1 MINIRIFCLPGFLC
15 YVWRRTAR
23 LLRSEGEGDGNK
35 TEAGKSSHKM
45 RRRSSSDSDSGSCLI
60 SKKQQQQLERK
71 EDQQTRAEQRPR
83 PRQQEQQQQPQAEKE
98 QRKKQQQNQR
108 LIPGPRCPLLLLLLM
123 LLIVGEAVYVAGSGA
138 VTNRSAATQ
147 SLTLSQS
154 YHQDNATSSPGGHP
168 TTSSSTA
175 NAFAQQEDAVLV
187 DEEPHAL
194 TISRPPRA
202 GRSERQA
209 MEEDQVDRCRLFVEG
224 DPTKNELYSPEYPN
238 LYPKNINCTRVITAP
253 KGQIIRLD
261 FRNSFN
267 IEAKEECKFDFLEI
281 RDGQYGFSTLIGKYC
296 GTDFPPEIT
305 SKERY
310 LWLHFHS
317 DETIEYTGFS
327 AVYEYLDRNRE
338 APSTDLNCTIEKD
351 GYEGFINSTD
361 VPADIREQVI
371 RNKIALDCIWR
382 IQVKENW
389 KIFLKFLD
397 FKLSKPNDCE
407 TNFLDIFPEQTV
419 MPLRV
424 KNFCGSAGES
434 ITAESNI
441 LHLRFYADQI
451 AINSTFGILYTA
463 FRDRGAACTEDEYDC
478 EDATCISKDLECNG
492 LDNCKF
498 RWDEE
503 SCTGETAGQSEH
515 VVIIVIVFGLILG
528 GMVITFI
535 VNCIRKIIRDQ
546 KIIREHIRESKES
559 KLDEMGR
566 NSKAR
571 SRENISRQKHSQ
583 TSLQI
588 LDDVSNRYYREAV
601 PISTQSSKADF
612 KEKEHSILRRHPDMT
627 QTSLCGIGVGVGI
640 GDDGESS
647 STTTATH
654 THEMMTKA
662 AMSAAPVNACDMGC
676 QTRESLFVNSPG
688 IGPGAGSGVGFGVG
702 GGGGGGGGGGIGIAT
717 LMRQK
722 SSSSSLGGGSVAGG
736 MMPPPPPRFF
746 STFGYEP
753 APHGQGSPSLPQSTP
768 PPPVVGTLTRRSM
781 QHQQQQQ
788 QQQQMQQQ
796 MHPESLELEERHS
809 GRSHYGGLMVTSTA
823 KQPQEI
829 CHHHHQHQQ
838 QQQHHPQLQQQQQH
852 QQQHQQQQQQ
862 RMHHAHP
869 AHQHPPSIAA
879 RIPAMGLQKGHGQGQ
894 GQGQGLGHGQGMGL
908 GPGQTTILPGKQQQ
922 QQQQKNEE
930 SKVFI
935 DIRNSAPD
943 VIIMTSH

>member
-1 MINIRIFCLPGFLC
+1 EEHGLTL
-15 YVWRRTAR
+15 AR
-23 LLRSEGEGDGNK
+23 PP
-35 TEAGKSSHKM
+35 
-45 RRRSSSDSDSGSCLI
+45 
-60 SKKQQQQLERK
+60 
-71 EDQQTRAEQRPR
+71 PR
-83 PRQQEQQQQPQAEKE
+83 GGRYARQAE
-98 QRKKQQQNQR
+98 
-108 LIPGPRCPLLLLLLM
+108 
-123 LLIVGEAVYVAGSGA
+123 
-138 VTNRSAATQ
+138 
-147 SLTLSQS
+147 
-154 YHQDNATSSPGGHP
+154 
-168 TTSSSTA
+168 
-175 NAFAQQEDAVLV
+175 
-187 DEEPHAL
+187 EE
-194 TISRPPRA
+194 
-202 GRSERQA
+202 
-209 MEEDQVDRCRLFVEG
+209 VDRCRLFVEG
-224 DPTKNELYSPEYPN
+224 DPHKNELYSPEYPN

-317 DETIEYTGFS
+317 DDTIEYTGFS

-361 VPADIREQVI
+361 VPAEIREQVI
-371 RNKIALDCIWR
+371 RDKIALDCIWR
-382 IQVKENW
+382 IQVKDNW

-397 FKLSKPNDCE
+397 FHLSKPNDCE

-434 ITAESNI
+434 ITTESNI
-441 LHLRFYADQI
+441 LHMRFYAEQS
-451 AINSTFGILYTA
+451 AITSKFAILYTA
-463 FRDRGAACTEDEYDC
+463 FRDRGAGGCASDEYDC
-478 EDATCISKDLECNG
+478 EDATCISRDLLCNQR
-492 LDNCKF
+492 DNCKF

-503 SCTGETAGQSEH
+503 KCKTETNGQSEH
-515 VVIIVIVFGLILG
+515 VVIIIIVFGLILG

-627 QTSLCGIGVGVGI
+627 QTTLC

-654 THEMMTKA
+654 ELLTKA
-662 AMSAAPVNACDMGC
+662 AIATAPVNACDMGC
-676 QTRESLFVNSPG
+676 QTRESLFANSPS
-688 IGPGAGSGVGFGVG
+688 AV
-702 GGGGGGGGGGIGIAT
+702 AT

-722 SSSSSLGGGSVAGG
+722 SSSSSLGAGSAVGGV
-736 MMPPPPPRFF
+736 MPPPPPRFF
-746 STFGYEP
+746 STFGYD
-753 APHGQGSPSLPQSTP
+753 QGLAATP
-768 PPPVVGTLTRRSM
+768 PPPTSASAQLLNTLTRRSQMHSM
-781 QHQQQQQ
+781 QHAPSQ
-788 QQQQMQQQ
+788 
-796 MHPESLELEERHS
+796 HESLELEERHS
-809 GRSHYGGLMVTSTA
+809 GVGGSGGPRSHYGLMVASTV
-823 KQPQEI
+823 KPQEI

-838 QQQHHPQLQQQQQH
+838 QQQ
-852 QQQHQQQQQQ
+852 QQQ
-862 RMHHAHP
+862 RTPHHAHP
-869 AHQHPPSIAA
+869 AHQH
-879 RIPAMGLQKGHGQGQ
+879 
-894 GQGQGLGHGQGMGL
+894 
-908 GPGQTTILPGKQQQ
+908 QQQ
-922 QQQQKNEE
+922 QQAPSVAARLPHMMLAAQKTPGQTMLPMGKAGGSNAGGGGGGPHAGVAGKQLKNEE

>member
-1 MINIRIFCLPGFLC
+1 
-15 YVWRRTAR
+15 
-23 LLRSEGEGDGNK
+23 
-35 TEAGKSSHKM
+35 M
-45 RRRSSSDSDSGSCLI
+45 RRRRSTGS
-60 SKKQQQQLERK
+60 
-71 EDQQTRAEQRPR
+71 A
-83 PRQQEQQQQPQAEKE
+83 QQPQQRPHE
-98 QRKKQQQNQR
+98 QQQQQNQR
-108 LIPGPRCPLLLLLLM
+108 LIPDPRCSLLM
-123 LLIVGEAVYVAGSGA
+123 LLIVGQAVYASAGSELIA
-138 VTNRSAATQ
+138 NRSTSTVE
-147 SLTLSQS
+147 SLTIPPGDRPSNL
-154 YHQDNATSSPGGHP
+154 TPFRGFSSP
-168 TTSSSTA
+168 
-175 NAFAQQEDAVLV
+175 FREEDVAEGEGELGAW
-187 DEEPHAL
+187 EEERHAM

-209 MEEDQVDRCRLFVEG
+209 EEDQVDRCRLFVEG

-327 AVYEYLDRNRE
+327 AVYEYMDRNRD
-338 APSTDLNCTIEKD
+338 APSTDLNCTIDKD

-478 EDATCISKDLECNG
+478 EDATCISKDLKCNQ

-503 SCTGETAGQSEH
+503 GCTGEAAGQSEH

-559 KLDEMGR
+559 KLDEMGH
-566 NSKAR
+566 NSKGR

-601 PISTQSSKADF
+601 PLSTQSSKADL
-612 KEKEHSILRRHPDMT
+612 KEKEHSILRRHADMT
-627 QTSLCGIGVGVGI
+627 QTSLCGVGE
-640 GDDGESS
+640 DDGESS

-654 THEMMTKA
+654 ELMTKA
-662 AMSAAPVNACDMGC
+662 AMSAVPSNACDMGC

-688 IGPGAGSGVGFGVG
+688 IGPSAGAGVGIGVAVGLGFAVAPG
-702 GGGGGGGGGGIGIAT
+702 GGVAT

-722 SSSSSLGGGSVAGG
+722 SSSSSLGGHSGNGG
-736 MMPPPPPRFF
+736 GAMMMPPPPPRFF

-753 APHGQGSPSLPQSTP
+753 SGSPA
-768 PPPVVGTLTRRSM
+768 VATLTRRSM
-781 QHQQQQQ
+781 HQQQQQ
-788 QQQQMQQQ
+788 QQQHLQQQ
-796 MHPESLELEERHS
+796 QHHQLPRQESMEMEERHS
-809 GRSHYGGLMVTSTA
+809 GRSHYGGLLVTPTA
-823 KQPQEI
+823 KPPQEI

-838 QQQHHPQLQQQQQH
+838 QSQQQQQH
-852 QQQHQQQQQQ
+852 AQQQQQQHAQQQQ

-869 AHQHPPSIAA
+869 HPPSIAA
-879 RIPAMGLQKGHGQGQ
+879 RLPTMKGHGT
-894 GQGQGLGHGQGMGL
+894 M
-908 GPGQTTILPGKQQQ
+908 GQTTILPGGNKQQQ
-922 QQQQKNEE
+922 QQQHQQHQQKNEE

>member
-1 MINIRIFCLPGFLC
+1 MRSHSRWLC
-15 YVWRRTAR
+15 GIVRQ
-23 LLRSEGEGDGNK
+23 L
-35 TEAGKSSHKM
+35 
-45 RRRSSSDSDSGSCLI
+45 SCW
-60 SKKQQQQLERK
+60 
-71 EDQQTRAEQRPR
+71 
-83 PRQQEQQQQPQAEKE
+83 
-98 QRKKQQQNQR
+98 
-108 LIPGPRCPLLLLLLM
+108 LLM
-123 LLIVGEAVYVAGSGA
+123 LLIAGQTVYANTEAP
-138 VTNRSAATQ
+138 TK
-147 SLTLSQS
+147 SLTIK
-154 YHQDNATSSPGGHP
+154 SSN
-168 TTSSSTA
+168 TTTAISNSSTTTLA
-175 NAFAQQEDAVLV
+175 TPTSPYI
-187 DEEPHAL
+187 EEEHAL
-194 TISRPPRA
+194 TISTATTTTRA
-202 GRSERQA
+202 DRYRRQA
-209 MEEDQVDRCRLFVEG
+209 EEDQVDRCRLFVEG

-317 DETIEYTGFS
+317 DDTIEYTGFS
-327 AVYEYLDRNRE
+327 AVFEFLDRNRE

-361 VPADIREQVI
+361 VPAEIREQVI
-371 RNKIALDCIWR
+371 RDKIALDCIWR
-382 IQVKENW
+382 IQVKDNW

-397 FKLSKPNDCE
+397 FHLSKPNDCE

-441 LHLRFYADQI
+441 LHMRFYAEQS
-451 AINSTFGILYTA
+451 AINSTFAILYTA
-463 FRDRGAACTEDEYDC
+463 FRDRGSGTCTEDEYDC
-478 EDATCISKDLECNG
+478 EDATCISSDLKCNDR
-492 LDNCKF
+492 DNCKF
-498 RWDEE
+498 RFDEE
-503 SCTGETAGQSEH
+503 KCSNETPGQSEH
-515 VVIIVIVFGLILG
+515 VVIIIIVFGLILG
-528 GMVITFI
+528 GMFITFI
-535 VNCIRKIIRDQ
+535 VNCVRKIIRDQ

-601 PISTQSSKADF
+601 PMSTQSSKADF
-612 KEKEHSILRRHPDMT
+612 KEKEHSILRRNPDMT
-627 QTSLCGIGVGVGI
+627 QTSLCGGI
-640 GDDGESS
+640 DGDDAESS

-654 THEMMTKA
+654 EMMTKA
-662 AMSAAPVNACDMGC
+662 AIATAPVNACDMGC
-676 QTRESLFVNSPG
+676 QTRESLFANSPS
-688 IGPGAGSGVGFGVG
+688 AV
-702 GGGGGGGGGGIGIAT
+702 AT

-722 SSSSSLGGGSVAGG
+722 SGSSSLGGGSVAGAV
-736 MMPPPPPRFF
+736 MPPPPPRFF
-746 STFGYEP
+746 STFGYEQAA
-753 APHGQGSPSLPQSTP
+753 APGLMAVSPSLPVATP
-768 PPPVVGTLTRRSM
+768 PPPSVAAAAAAHLGTLTRRS
-781 QHQQQQQ
+781 
-788 QQQQMQQQ
+788 Q
-796 MHPESLELEERHS
+796 MHLPRAPSQHESIELEERHS
-809 GRSHYGGLMVTSTA
+809 GVGVGSGSGQRSHYGVIVASA
-823 KQPQEI
+823 VKPQEI

-838 QQQHHPQLQQQQQH
+838 QQQQQLPQRTHHSHPAHQHQQQQLQHQMQLQQQQQ
-852 QQQHQQQQQQ
+852 QQQ
-862 RMHHAHP
+862 A
-869 AHQHPPSIAA
+869 PSVAT
-879 RIPAMGLQKGHGQGQ
+879 RLPKGHAQLQ
-894 GQGQGLGHGQGMGL
+894 
-908 GPGQTTILPGKQQQ
+908 GQTTVLPSKGSGGSGVGIGGGVGK
-922 QQQQKNEE
+922 QQKNEE

>member
-1 MINIRIFCLPGFLC
+1 MRSIGRWLCGIMPQPGC
-15 YVWRRTAR
+15 W
-23 LLRSEGEGDGNK
+23 
-35 TEAGKSSHKM
+35 
-45 RRRSSSDSDSGSCLI
+45 
-60 SKKQQQQLERK
+60 
-71 EDQQTRAEQRPR
+71 
-83 PRQQEQQQQPQAEKE
+83 
-98 QRKKQQQNQR
+98 
-108 LIPGPRCPLLLLLLM
+108 LLM
-123 LLIVGEAVYVAGSGA
+123 LLIVGQTVYADPSESTHLA
-138 VTNRSAATQ
+138 P
-147 SLTLSQS
+147 LTIKARDRD
-154 YHQDNATSSPGGHP
+154 HQAKVN
-168 TTSSSTA
+168 TTANSTA
-175 NAFAQQEDAVLV
+175 FATPISQLD
-187 DEEPHAL
+187 DEEQAL
-194 TISRPPRA
+194 TISRTPRA
-202 GRSERQA
+202 GRYERQV
-209 MEEDQVDRCRLFVEG
+209 EEDQVDRCRLFVEG

-281 RDGQYGFSTLIGKYC
+281 RDGQYGFSTLIGKFC

-317 DETIEYTGFS
+317 DDTIEYTGFS

-371 RNKIALDCIWR
+371 RDKIALDCIWR
-382 IQVKENW
+382 IQVKDNW

-397 FKLSKPNDCE
+397 FHLSKPNDCE

-441 LHLRFYADQI
+441 LHMRFYAEQS
-451 AINSTFGILYTA
+451 AINSTFAILYTA
-463 FRDRGAACTEDEYDC
+463 FRDRGTGTCTDDEYDC
-478 EDATCISKDLECNG
+478 EDATCISSDLKCNER
-492 LDNCKF
+492 DNCKF

-503 SCTGETAGQSEH
+503 KCSSETTGQSEH
-515 VVIIVIVFGLILG
+515 VVIIIIVFGLILG

-559 KLDEMGR
+559 KLDEVGR

-627 QTSLCGIGVGVGI
+627 QTSLCGGI
-640 GDDGESS
+640 DGDDGESS
-647 STTTATH
+647 STTTGTH
-654 THEMMTKA
+654 DMMMTKA
-662 AMSAAPVNACDMGC
+662 AIATAPVNACDMGC
-676 QTRESLFVNSPG
+676 QTRESLFANSPS
-688 IGPGAGSGVGFGVG
+688 AV
-702 GGGGGGGGGGIGIAT
+702 AT

-722 SSSSSLGGGSVAGG
+722 SSSSSLGGGSAAGAA
-736 MMPPPPPRFF
+736 MPPPPPRFF
-746 STFGYEP
+746 STFGYEQGT
-753 APHGQGSPSLPQSTP
+753 APGLVAVSPSLPATTP
-768 PPPVVGTLTRRSM
+768 PPPAQMLGTLARRSQMHM
-781 QHQQQQQ
+781 QHAPSQ
-788 QQQQMQQQ
+788 
-796 MHPESLELEERHS
+796 HESLELEERHS
-809 GRSHYGGLMVTSTA
+809 GVGSMGQRSHYGVIVASVV
-823 KQPQEI
+823 KPQEI

-838 QQQHHPQLQQQQQH
+838 HHQQQQQQLQQQQQRSHHAHPVH
-852 QQQHQQQQQQ
+852 QHQQHQQQQQQ
-862 RMHHAHP
+862 QQHILQQ
-869 AHQHPPSIAA
+869 HQPPNVAT
-879 RIPAMGLQKGHGQGQ
+879 RQMQLQKGHGQ
-894 GQGQGLGHGQGMGL
+894 LHGQ
-908 GPGQTTILPGKQQQ
+908 TVLPSSKAGGGGAAGK
-922 QQQQKNEE
+922 QQKNEE

>member
-1 MINIRIFCLPGFLC
+1 
-15 YVWRRTAR
+15 
-23 LLRSEGEGDGNK
+23 
-35 TEAGKSSHKM
+35 M
-45 RRRSSSDSDSGSCLI
+45 RRRRSTCSSG
-60 SKKQQQQLERK
+60 QQPQ
-71 EDQQTRAEQRPR
+71 QRPHE
-83 PRQQEQQQQPQAEKE
+83 QHQQQQPQ
-98 QRKKQQQNQR
+98 QQQQQQNQR
-108 LIPGPRCPLLLLLLM
+108 LIQGSRCSLLM
-123 LLIVGEAVYVAGSGA
+123 LLIVGQAVYASAGSGLIA
-138 VTNRSAATQ
+138 NR
-147 SLTLSQS
+147 
-154 YHQDNATSSPGGHP
+154 
-168 TTSSSTA
+168 SSSTDESVIITSGDRPLNFTPA
-175 NAFAQQEDAVLV
+175 TPPARGFSSPFREEDVAEGEPGGWR
-187 DEEPHAL
+187 EEQHPL

-209 MEEDQVDRCRLFVEG
+209 EEDQVDRCRLFVDG

-281 RDGQYGFSTLIGKYC
+281 RDGQYGFSTLIGKFC

-327 AVYEYLDRNRE
+327 AVYEFLDRNRE
-338 APSTDLNCTIEKD
+338 APSTDLNCTID
-351 GYEGFINSTD
+351 RGGFEGFINSTD
-361 VPADIREQVI
+361 VPAEIREQVNQ
-371 RNKIALDCIWR
+371 NKIPLDCIWR

-451 AINSTFGILYTA
+451 AINSTFGILFTA

-478 EDATCISKDLECNG
+478 EDATCISKDLKCNN

-503 SCTGETAGQSEH
+503 GCTGEAAGQSEH

-566 NSKAR
+566 NSKGR

-601 PISTQSSKADF
+601 PLSQQSSKADF
-612 KEKEHSILRRHPDMT
+612 KEKEHSILRRHADMT
-627 QTSLCGIGVGVGI
+627 QTSLCGVGE
-640 GDDGESS
+640 DDGESS

-654 THEMMTKA
+654 ELMTKA
-662 AMSAAPVNACDMGC
+662 AMSAVPSNACDMGC

-688 IGPGAGSGVGFGVG
+688 IGPSAGPGVGVAV
-702 GGGGGGGGGGIGIAT
+702 GIGIAVAPGGGVAT

-722 SSSSSLGGGSVAGG
+722 SSSSSLGGNSGSGVGAM

-753 APHGQGSPSLPQSTP
+753 SGSPS
-768 PPPVVGTLTRRSM
+768 VATLTRRSM
-781 QHQQQQQ
+781 HQQQQQ
-788 QQQQMQQQ
+788 QQQQQHHHQQQ
-796 MHPESLELEERHS
+796 QQQHHQLPRQESMEMEERHS
-809 GRSHYGGLMVTSTA
+809 GRSHYGGLLVASTL

-838 QQQHHPQLQQQQQH
+838 QQQQQQQQQH
-852 QQQHQQQQQQ
+852 AQQQQQQQQ
-862 RMHHAHP
+862 RLHHAHP
-869 AHQHPPSIAA
+869 HPPSIAA
-879 RIPAMGLQKGHGQGQ
+879 RLPTMKGHGA
-894 GQGQGLGHGQGMGL
+894 M
-908 GPGQTTILPGKQQQ
+908 GQTTILPSGNKQQQ
-922 QQQQKNEE
+922 HQQKNEE

>member
-1 MINIRIFCLPGFLC
+1 MISIRTFCLPGFLC

-45 RRRSSSDSDSGSCLI
+45 RRRSSSDSGSCLI
-60 SKKQQQQLERK
+60 SKKQQQQQLERK

-83 PRQQEQQQQPQAEKE
+83 PRQQEQQQPQAEKE
-98 QRKKQQQNQR
+98 QRKQQQQNQR

-123 LLIVGEAVYVAGSGA
+123 LLIVGEAVYAVAGSGA

-147 SLTLSQS
+147 SLTLSQR
-154 YHQDNATSSPGGHP
+154 YHQDNATSSPRGHP

-175 NAFAQQEDAVLV
+175 NAFAQQEDAVLL
-187 DEEPHAL
+187 DEDEEEDQEPHAL

-546 KIIREHIRESKES
+546 KIIR
-559 KLDEMGR
+559 
-566 NSKAR
+566 
-571 SRENISRQKHSQ
+571 
-583 TSLQI
+583 
-588 LDDVSNRYYREAV
+588 DVPGLSNRIYHIDSFILEAPKSAIFVGLQNDFMCDYAYNLEEQLPAHSDANQSMNEPRNAGGAAGGSPHSDFDSNSDSNTPKMEEQAQTCDVYDCSYDSDYQCRGREADNGLEDE
-601 PISTQSSKADF
+601 Q
-612 KEKEHSILRRHPDMT
+612 EHEED
-627 QTSLCGIGVGVGI
+627 QDEDEDEDQEYDDGIGFSCDSDSLTMP
-640 GDDGESS
+640 DDDEFVLVTGACLATTGNSSPSGSS
-647 STTTATH
+647 SMQCSSGTASGTAT
-654 THEMMTKA
+654 A
-662 AMSAAPVNACDMGC
+662 
-676 QTRESLFVNSPG
+676 
-688 IGPGAGSGVGFGVG
+688 
-702 GGGGGGGGGGIGIAT
+702 
-717 LMRQK
+717 
-722 SSSSSLGGGSVAGG
+722 SSMELDIILPDLT
-736 MMPPPPPRFF
+736 PPPPPVLAKPKS
-746 STFGYEP
+746 STNPLKFL
-753 APHGQGSPSLPQSTP
+753 H
-768 PPPVVGTLTRRSM
+768 
-781 QHQQQQQ
+781 
-788 QQQQMQQQ
+788 
-796 MHPESLELEERHS
+796 
-809 GRSHYGGLMVTSTA
+809 
-823 KQPQEI
+823 K
-829 CHHHHQHQQ
+829 
-838 QQQHHPQLQQQQQH
+838 
-852 QQQHQQQQQQ
+852 
-862 RMHHAHP
+862 
-869 AHQHPPSIAA
+869 
-879 RIPAMGLQKGHGQGQ
+879 
-894 GQGQGLGHGQGMGL
+894 
-908 GPGQTTILPGKQQQ
+908 
-922 QQQQKNEE
+922 
-930 SKVFI
+930 
-935 DIRNSAPD
+935 
-943 VIIMTSH
+943 II

>member
-1 MINIRIFCLPGFLC
+1 
-15 YVWRRTAR
+15 
-23 LLRSEGEGDGNK
+23 
-35 TEAGKSSHKM
+35 M
-45 RRRSSSDSDSGSCLI
+45 RRRGSTC
-60 SKKQQQQLERK
+60 SVQQPQQRPHKQQQQ
-71 EDQQTRAEQRPR
+71 
-83 PRQQEQQQQPQAEKE
+83 
-98 QRKKQQQNQR
+98 QQQNQR
-108 LIPGPRCPLLLLLLM
+108 LIPGQRCSLLM
-123 LLIVGEAVYVAGSGA
+123 LLIVGQAVYASAGSELIA
-138 VTNRSAATQ
+138 NRSASAGESLIMPSNFTAATPPP
-147 SLTLSQS
+147 
-154 YHQDNATSSPGGHP
+154 APRFSSPFREQDVAEGEELTGGGQVDWLEEQHP
-168 TTSSSTA
+168 
-175 NAFAQQEDAVLV
+175 
-187 DEEPHAL
+187 L

-209 MEEDQVDRCRLFVEG
+209 EEDQVDRCRLFVEG

-267 IEAKEECKFDFLEI
+267 IEAKEGCKFDFLEI
-281 RDGQYGFSTLIGKYC
+281 RDGQYGFSSLIGKFC

-327 AVYEYLDRNRE
+327 AVYEYLDRSRD
-338 APSTDLNCTIEKD
+338 APSTDLNCTIDK
-351 GYEGFINSTD
+351 GGFEGFINSTD
-361 VPADIREQVI
+361 VPAEIWEQVN

-397 FKLSKPNDCE
+397 FKLSKPNDCQ

-441 LHLRFYADQI
+441 LHLRFYADQT
-451 AINSTFGILYTA
+451 AINSTFGILFTA
-463 FRDRGAACTEDEYDC
+463 FRERGAACTEDEYDC
-478 EDATCISKDLECNG
+478 EDATCISKDLKCNN

-503 SCTGETAGQSEH
+503 GCTSEAAGQSEH

-546 KIIREHIRESKES
+546 KIIREHVRESKES

-566 NSKAR
+566 NSKGR

-601 PISTQSSKADF
+601 PLSTQSSKADY
-612 KEKEHSILRRHPDMT
+612 KEKEHSILRRHADMT
-627 QTSLCGIGVGVGI
+627 QTSLCGVGE
-640 GDDGESS
+640 DDGESS

-654 THEMMTKA
+654 EMMTKA
-662 AMSAAPVNACDMGC
+662 AMSAVPSNACDMGC

-688 IGPGAGSGVGFGVG
+688 IGPSAGPGVGVAV
-702 GGGGGGGGGGIGIAT
+702 GIGIAVAPGGGVAT

-722 SSSSSLGGGSVAGG
+722 SSSSSLGVGGGAGG
-736 MMPPPPPRFF
+736 GAMMMPPPPPRFF

-753 APHGQGSPSLPQSTP
+753 SGSPA
-768 PPPVVGTLTRRSM
+768 VATLTRRSM
-781 QHQQQQQ
+781 HQQQQHP
-788 QQQQMQQQ
+788 QMPRQ
-796 MHPESLELEERHS
+796 ESMEMEERHS
-809 GRSHYGGLMVTSTA
+809 GRSHYGGLLVTSTA

-838 QQQHHPQLQQQQQH
+838 QQQQHAQQQ
-852 QQQHQQQQQQ
+852 QQQQQQ
-862 RMHHAHP
+862 RLQHAHP
-869 AHQHPPSIAA
+869 HPPSIAA
-879 RIPAMGLQKGHGQGQ
+879 RLPAMKGHGTA
-894 GQGQGLGHGQGMGL
+894 M
-908 GPGQTTILPGKQQQ
+908 GQTSILPGGNKQQQ
-922 QQQQKNEE
+922 QQHQQKNEE

>member
-1 MINIRIFCLPGFLC
+1 M
-15 YVWRRTAR
+15 WRLSRWSRGGSVAAAVPVPQSSCCWLLILLIIGQTVYAAASIIESSRLESTATQPQTIAPS
-23 LLRSEGEGDGNK
+23 SE
-35 TEAGKSSHKM
+35 H
-45 RRRSSSDSDSGSCLI
+45 RV
-60 SKKQQQQLERK
+60 QQQQ
-71 EDQQTRAEQRPR
+71 QH
-83 PRQQEQQQQPQAEKE
+83 QQEFGNASSTTSDY
-98 QRKKQQQNQR
+98 RT
-108 LIPGPRCPLLLLLLM
+108 
-123 LLIVGEAVYVAGSGA
+123 AF
-138 VTNRSAATQ
+138 AAAAST
-147 SLTLSQS
+147 T
-154 YHQDNATSSPGGHP
+154 TSTTT
-168 TTSSSTA
+168 TTSSTA
-175 NAFAQQEDAVLV
+175 ILSSSGEQ
-187 DEEPHAL
+187 HAL
-194 TISRPPRA
+194 TLARPPRG
-202 GRSERQA
+202 GRFKRQ
-209 MEEDQVDRCRLFVEG
+209 EEEEEIDRCRLFVEG
-224 DPTKNELYSPEYPN
+224 SPNKNELYSPEYPN

-281 RDGQYGFSTLIGKYC
+281 RDGQYGFSQLIGKFC

-317 DETIEYTGFS
+317 DDTIEYTGFS
-327 AVYEYLDRNRE
+327 AVYEFLDRNRE
-338 APSTDLNCTIEKD
+338 SPSTDLNCTIEKD
-351 GYEGFINSTD
+351 GFEGFINSTD

-371 RNKIALDCIWR
+371 RDKIPLDCIWR
-382 IQVKENW
+382 IQVKDNW
-389 KIFLKFLD
+389 KIFLKFLT
-397 FKLSKPNDCE
+397 FQLSKPNDCE

-434 ITAESNI
+434 ITTESNI
-441 LHLRFYADQI
+441 LHMRFYAEQS
-451 AINSTFGILYTA
+451 AITSTFAILYTA
-463 FRDRGAACTEDEYDC
+463 FRDRGSGSCASDEYDC
-478 EDATCISKDLECNG
+478 EDATCISQELMCNER
-492 LDNCKF
+492 DNCKF

-503 SCTGETAGQSEH
+503 KCKTETNGQSEH
-515 VVIIVIVFGLILG
+515 VVIIIIVFGLILG

-627 QTSLCGIGVGVGI
+627 QTTLCGGVGGGGGG

-654 THEMMTKA
+654 EMMTKA
-662 AMSAAPVNACDMGC
+662 AIATAPVNACDMGC
-676 QTRESLFVNSPG
+676 QTRESLFANSPS
-688 IGPGAGSGVGFGVG
+688 AV
-702 GGGGGGGGGGIGIAT
+702 AT

-722 SSSSSLGGGSVAGG
+722 SSSSSLGGGSGMGVAV
-736 MMPPPPPRFF
+736 MPPPPPRFF
-746 STFGYEP
+746 STFGYD
-753 APHGQGSPSLPQSTP
+753 QGLGPGMGGGLLN
-768 PPPVVGTLTRRSM
+768 TLTRRSQMHNM
-781 QHQQQQQ
+781 QHAPSQ
-788 QQQQMQQQ
+788 
-796 MHPESLELEERHS
+796 HESLELEERHS
-809 GRSHYGGLMVTSTA
+809 GVGGAGGGGGGGGGGHRSHYGLIVASA
-823 KQPQEI
+823 VKPQEM

-838 QQQHHPQLQQQQQH
+838 QQQ
-852 QQQHQQQQQQ
+852 QQQQ
-862 RMHHAHP
+862 RTPHHAHP
-869 AHQHPPSIAA
+869 AHQH
-879 RIPAMGLQKGHGQGQ
+879 
-894 GQGQGLGHGQGMGL
+894 
-908 GPGQTTILPGKQQQ
+908 QQQ
-922 QQQQKNEE
+922 QQQQAPTVATRLPHMMHAQKAPSQTMLPLGKAGAGGGGGGGGGNTAGPHAGGGGGKQLKNEE

>member
-1 MINIRIFCLPGFLC
+1 MMMF
-15 YVWRRTAR
+15 
-23 LLRSEGEGDGNK
+23 
-35 TEAGKSSHKM
+35 SS
-45 RRRSSSDSDSGSCLI
+45 RGSSSSSSSSKNNNNNNNNSNSNSDNNSSVPPGLGPSLSLSLSISRSGSLSCW
-60 SKKQQQQLERK
+60 
-71 EDQQTRAEQRPR
+71 
-83 PRQQEQQQQPQAEKE
+83 
-98 QRKKQQQNQR
+98 
-108 LIPGPRCPLLLLLLM
+108 LLM
-123 LLIVGEAVYVAGSGA
+123 LLIVGEAVYAAGDAANATHRLTRTEEAKTHLVAIA
-138 VTNRSAATQ
+138 ARKFLTITMQQPNDAQTNRHHQPLVESSSNNNNNHSITTAATETA
-147 SLTLSQS
+147 TL
-154 YHQDNATSSPGGHP
+154 P
-168 TTSSSTA
+168 SSST
-175 NAFAQQEDAVLV
+175 NGSSSKDSLTTAFAITHNGFPYEQ
-187 DEEPHAL
+187 PHAL
-194 TISRPPRA
+194 TISRPPFASR
-202 GRSERQA
+202 RYRRNV
-209 MEEDQVDRCRLFVEG
+209 EEDQVDRCRLFVEG

-317 DETIEYTGFS
+317 DETIEYNGFS
-327 AVYEYLDRNRE
+327 AVFEFLDRNRE

-361 VPADIREQVI
+361 VPADIRDQVI

-382 IQVKENW
+382 IQVQENW
-389 KIFLKFLD
+389 KIQLKFLD
-397 FKLSKPNDCE
+397 FHLSKPNDCE

-441 LHLRFYADQI
+441 LHMRFYAEQI
-451 AINSTFGILYTA
+451 AINSTFAILYTA
-463 FRDRGAACTEDEYDC
+463 FRDRGTAACTEEEYDC
-478 EDATCISKDLECNG
+478 EDATCISKDLRCNFR
-492 LDNCKF
+492 DNCKF

-503 SCTGETAGQSEH
+503 SCPTVSASQSDH
-515 VVIIVIVFGLILG
+515 VVIIIVVFGLILG
-528 GMVITFI
+528 GMILTFI

-588 LDDVSNRYYREAV
+588 LDDVSNHFYREPV

-612 KEKEHSILRRHPDMT
+612 KEKEHSILRRHNDMT
-627 QTSLCGIGVGVGI
+627 QTSLCGGMGGP
-640 GDDGESS
+640 DDGESS

-654 THEMMTKA
+654 EILATGPTA
-662 AMSAAPVNACDMGC
+662 AAIRGVVNACDMGC
-676 QTRESLFVNSPG
+676 QTRESLFANSPS
-688 IGPGAGSGVGFGVG
+688 AV
-702 GGGGGGGGGGIGIAT
+702 AT

-722 SSSSSLGGGSVAGG
+722 SSSSSLGATSATGGGG
-736 MMPPPPPRFF
+736 GGGGGTLPPPPPRFF
-746 STFGYEP
+746 STFGYEQGGPPSP
-753 APHGQGSPSLPQSTP
+753 AVP
-768 PPPVVGTLTRRSM
+768 PPPPAASAMLLNTLSRRSM
-781 QHQQQQQ
+781 HTPPQQH
-788 QQQQMQQQ
+788 
-796 MHPESLELEERHS
+796 ESLELEERHS
-809 GRSHYGGLMVTSTA
+809 HSGHSGPRSHYGLIVASTVN
-823 KQPQEI
+823 KPQEM

-838 QQQHHPQLQQQQQH
+838 QHQHQQLQQQQRGRGLH
-852 QQQHQQQQQQ
+852 SHDEQQHQQQPPASAVMTAAQHQHTHGHAHLAPGGTAIQQQ
-862 RMHHAHP
+862 TMP
-869 AHQHPPSIAA
+869 A
-879 RIPAMGLQKGHGQGQ
+879 KGN
-894 GQGQGLGHGQGMGL
+894 
-908 GPGQTTILPGKQQQ
+908 PVPGK
-922 QQQQKNEE
+922 QQKNEE

>member
-1 MINIRIFCLPGFLC
+1 MVSGHR
-15 YVWRRTAR
+15 
-23 LLRSEGEGDGNK
+23 RSESES
-35 TEAGKSSHKM
+35 ES
-45 RRRSSSDSDSGSCLI
+45 
-60 SKKQQQQLERK
+60 
-71 EDQQTRAEQRPR
+71 
-83 PRQQEQQQQPQAEKE
+83 EKE
-98 QRKKQQQNQR
+98 VK
-108 LIPGPRCPLLLLLLM
+108 
-123 LLIVGEAVYVAGSGA
+123 V
-138 VTNRSAATQ
+138 
-147 SLTLSQS
+147 
-154 YHQDNATSSPGGHP
+154 NATI
-168 TTSSSTA
+168 TDLATSTA
-175 NAFAQQEDAVLV
+175 TAFALKHNGYPYEH
-187 DEEPHAL
+187 ENTI
-194 TISRPPRA
+194 TISRPPRS
-202 GRSERQA
+202 GRSERQVK
-209 MEEDQVDRCRLFVEG
+209 EEEVDRCRLFVEG

-327 AVYEYLDRNRE
+327 AVYEYLDRNRD

-351 GYEGFINSTD
+351 GFDGFINSTD
-361 VPADIREQVI
+361 VPEEIREQVI

-382 IQVKENW
+382 VQVKENW

-407 TNFLDIFPEQTV
+407 TNFLDIFPEETV

-441 LHLRFYADQI
+441 LHLRFFADQI

-463 FRDRGAACTEDEYDC
+463 FRDRGTGCTSDEYDC
-478 EDATCISKDLECNG
+478 EDTTCISKDLRCNQQ
-492 LDNCKF
+492 DNCKF

-503 SCTGETAGQSEH
+503 GCPKETAAQSEH
-515 VVIIVIVFGLILG
+515 VLIIVIVFGLILG

-566 NSKAR
+566 HSKGR

-588 LDDVSNRYYREAV
+588 LDDVSNRYYREAI
-601 PISTQSSKADF
+601 PMSTQSSKADF
-612 KEKEHSILRRHPDMT
+612 KEKEHSILRRHPDMA
-627 QTSLCGIGVGVGI
+627 QTSLSGNGGGGCAI
-640 GDDGESS
+640 DDGESS

-654 THEMMTKA
+654 EMMTKA
-662 AMSAAPVNACDMGC
+662 AMSSVPVNTACDMGC
-676 QTRESLFVNSPG
+676 QTRESLFANSPG
-688 IGPGAGSGVGFGVG
+688 IGG
-702 GGGGGGGGGGIGIAT
+702 GMGGIGVGRT
-717 LMRQK
+717 TSLMRQK
-722 SSSSSLGGGSVAGG
+722 SSSSSQGSGGAVGS
-736 MMPPPPPRFF
+736 MPPPPPRFF
-746 STFGYEP
+746 STFGYDQQ
-753 APHGQGSPSLPQSTP
+753 ASSPSVGQMTLPQETP
-768 PPPVVGTLTRRSM
+768 PPPGAATMLLGTLHRRSM
-781 QHQQQQQ
+781 QPTTTATPPPPLQHHSHQEA
-788 QQQQMQQQ
+788 M
-796 MHPESLELEERHS
+796 ELEERHS
-809 GRSHYGGLMVTSTA
+809 GHQRSHYGLLVTPMGKPSVLP
-823 KQPQEI
+823 QQEI

-838 QQQHHPQLQQQQQH
+838 QQQ
-852 QQQHQQQQQQ
+852 QQQQQ
-862 RMHHAHP
+862 RMHHGHTTLP
-869 AHQHPPSIAA
+869 AHQ
-879 RIPAMGLQKGHGQGQ
+879 RLPAMKSHGP
-894 GQGQGLGHGQGMGL
+894 
-908 GPGQTTILPGKQQQ
+908 GPGQTNILSGNK
-922 QQQQKNEE
+922 QQKNEE

>member
-1 MINIRIFCLPGFLC
+1 ASAGSELIANRSTPRVESLTIPPTGDRPSNYTHATPIS
-15 YVWRRTAR
+15 R
-23 LLRSEGEGDGNK
+23 LFSRPFREPDVAEGEGGEGGDW
-35 TEAGKSSHKM
+35 
-45 RRRSSSDSDSGSCLI
+45 
-60 SKKQQQQLERK
+60 
-71 EDQQTRAEQRPR
+71 
-83 PRQQEQQQQPQAEKE
+83 
-98 QRKKQQQNQR
+98 
-108 LIPGPRCPLLLLLLM
+108 
-123 LLIVGEAVYVAGSGA
+123 GEA
-138 VTNRSAATQ
+138 Q
-147 SLTLSQS
+147 
-154 YHQDNATSSPGGHP
+154 HP
-168 TTSSSTA
+168 
-175 NAFAQQEDAVLV
+175 Q
-187 DEEPHAL
+187 

-209 MEEDQVDRCRLFVEG
+209 EEDQVDRCRLFVEG

-267 IEAKEECKFDFLEI
+267 IEDKEECKFDFLEI
-281 RDGQYGFSTLIGKYC
+281 RDGQYGFSHLLGKYC
-296 GTDFPPEIT
+296 GTNFPPELT

-338 APSTDLNCTIEKD
+338 AASTDLNCTIDK
-351 GYEGFINSTD
+351 GGFEGFINSTD
-361 VPADIREQVI
+361 VPTEIREQVI
-371 RNKIALDCIWR
+371 HSKIALDCIWR

-389 KIFLKFLD
+389 KIYLKFLD

-419 MPLRV
+419 MPRRV

-451 AINSTFGILYTA
+451 AINSTFGILFTA
-463 FRDRGAACTEDEYDC
+463 FRDRGPGSCAEDEYDC
-478 EDATCISKDLECNG
+478 EDATCISKDLRCND

-503 SCTGETAGQSEH
+503 DCKGEANGQSEH
-515 VVIIVIVFGLILG
+515 VVIIVTVFGLILG
-528 GMVITFI
+528 GMVLTFI
-535 VNCIRKIIRDQ
+535 VNCTRKIIRDQ

-566 NSKAR
+566 NSKGR

-601 PISTQSSKADF
+601 PLSTQSSKADF
-612 KEKEHSILRRHPDMT
+612 KEKEHSILRRHADMT
-627 QTSLCGIGVGVGI
+627 QTSLCE
-640 GDDGESS
+640 DDGESS

-654 THEMMTKA
+654 ELMTKA
-662 AMSAAPVNACDMGC
+662 AMSAVPSNACDMGC

-688 IGPGAGSGVGFGVG
+688 IGPSAGVGVAV
-702 GGGGGGGGGGIGIAT
+702 GIGIAVAPGGGVAT

-722 SSSSSLGGGSVAGG
+722 SSSSSLGGHSGSGG
-736 MMPPPPPRFF
+736 GAMMMPPPPQRFF

-753 APHGQGSPSLPQSTP
+753 SGSPA
-768 PPPVVGTLTRRSM
+768 VATLTRRSM
-781 QHQQQQQ
+781 QQQQQQ
-788 QQQQMQQQ
+788 QHHQLPRQ
-796 MHPESLELEERHS
+796 ESMEMEERHS
-809 GRSHYGGLMVTSTA
+809 GRSHYGGLLVASTV

-838 QQQHHPQLQQQQQH
+838 QQQQQHAQQQH
-852 QQQHQQQQQQ
+852 MQQQQQQQQ
-862 RMHHAHP
+862 RLHHAHP
-869 AHQHPPSIAA
+869 HPPSIAA
-879 RIPAMGLQKGHGQGQ
+879 RLPTMKGHGA
-894 GQGQGLGHGQGMGL
+894 M
-908 GPGQTTILPGKQQQ
+908 GQTTILPGGNKQQQQQQHHQQ

>member
-1 MINIRIFCLPGFLC
+1 
-15 YVWRRTAR
+15 
-23 LLRSEGEGDGNK
+23 
-35 TEAGKSSHKM
+35 M
-45 RRRSSSDSDSGSCLI
+45 RRRGSTC
-60 SKKQQQQLERK
+60 SAQRPQQRPHKQQ
-71 EDQQTRAEQRPR
+71 
-83 PRQQEQQQQPQAEKE
+83 
-98 QRKKQQQNQR
+98 QQQNQR
-108 LIPGPRCPLLLLLLM
+108 LIPGQRCSLLM
-123 LLIVGEAVYVAGSGA
+123 LLIVGQAVYASAGSELIA
-138 VTNRSAATQ
+138 NRSASAGESLIMPSNFTAATPPP
-147 SLTLSQS
+147 
-154 YHQDNATSSPGGHP
+154 APRFSSPFREQDVAEGEELAGGGQVDWLEEQHP
-168 TTSSSTA
+168 
-175 NAFAQQEDAVLV
+175 
-187 DEEPHAL
+187 L

-209 MEEDQVDRCRLFVEG
+209 EEDQVDRCRLFVEG

-267 IEAKEECKFDFLEI
+267 IEAKEGCKFDFLEI
-281 RDGQYGFSTLIGKYC
+281 RDGQYGFSSLIGKFC

-327 AVYEYLDRNRE
+327 AVYEYLDRSRD
-338 APSTDLNCTIEKD
+338 APSTDLNCTIDK
-351 GYEGFINSTD
+351 GGFEGFINSTD
-361 VPADIREQVI
+361 VPAEIWEQVN

-397 FKLSKPNDCE
+397 FKLSKPNDCQ

-441 LHLRFYADQI
+441 LHLRFYADQT
-451 AINSTFGILYTA
+451 AINSTFGILFTA
-463 FRDRGAACTEDEYDC
+463 FRERGAACTEDEYDC
-478 EDATCISKDLECNG
+478 EDATCISKDLKCNN

-503 SCTGETAGQSEH
+503 GCTSEAAGQSEH

-566 NSKAR
+566 NSKGR

-601 PISTQSSKADF
+601 PLSTQSSKADF
-612 KEKEHSILRRHPDMT
+612 KEKEHSILRRHADMT
-627 QTSLCGIGVGVGI
+627 QTSLCGVGE
-640 GDDGESS
+640 DDGESS

-654 THEMMTKA
+654 EMMTKA
-662 AMSAAPVNACDMGC
+662 AMSAVPSNACDMGC

-688 IGPGAGSGVGFGVG
+688 IGPSAGPGVGVAV
-702 GGGGGGGGGGIGIAT
+702 GIGIAVAPGGGVAT

-722 SSSSSLGGGSVAGG
+722 SSSSSLGVGGGAGG
-736 MMPPPPPRFF
+736 GAMMMPPPPPRFF

-753 APHGQGSPSLPQSTP
+753 SGSPA
-768 PPPVVGTLTRRSM
+768 VATLTRRSM
-781 QHQQQQQ
+781 HQQQQHP
-788 QQQQMQQQ
+788 QMPRQ
-796 MHPESLELEERHS
+796 ESMEMEERHS
-809 GRSHYGGLMVTSTA
+809 GRSHYGGLLVTSTA

-838 QQQHHPQLQQQQQH
+838 QQQQQHAQQQ
-852 QQQHQQQQQQ
+852 QQQQQQ

-869 AHQHPPSIAA
+869 HPPSIAA
-879 RIPAMGLQKGHGQGQ
+879 RLPAMKGHGTA
-894 GQGQGLGHGQGMGL
+894 M
-908 GPGQTTILPGKQQQ
+908 GQTTILPGGNKQQQ
-922 QQQQKNEE
+922 QHQQKNEE